1 LSFAE
6 TTHLLRYPHAP
17 KNLLLPLP
25 IHKINSGQ
33 LSDHATCSR
42 VYCQPRDDHSS
53 LRIILRFDTIAVNH
67 QIMSKRTHSDSKVHH
82 NLDDNDDDV
91 DNKRAK
97 STQPSSINHYT
108 GWKVP
113 SDNYIIP
120 TIRIG
125 DSNADDDDGN
135 EITPESF
142 YSEYIRQRK
151 PVVLRV
157 HQNDEG
163 SNNNNNNGSGR
174 SGSRSKFPSIIDDL
188 SKLNKWKDVQYLK
201 SQIDSKVK
209 VMVEQRSSGT
219 STLCSDNTSSN
230 NNNDAATTTTSKT
243 TEELATKAEETTTTT
258 FGNGNEISITFHN
271 FLNILQS
278 GSTNHY
284 LTTQDVQCNADGRP
298 ELMSEFMKCLK
309 HDITLQPMIMG
320 GLILQNVNLWMG
332 NTAPA
337 AADCGD
343 GGSGSGSG
351 GSSDD
356 NAATAAASDS
366 TKGDATYHDNNN
378 NKGKGTSNNHM
389 AKGISSGLHHDY
401 HDNLYI
407 VLKGT
412 KRFRLYSP
420 HDTERMY
427 TRGKLLKVHPNGR
440 INYVGEETT
449 AYGSDIKSDLAAKA
463 SRRKER
469 AEQLLMEAERAVEMG
484 KVGAEQLLEEAELE
498 LENAMDDILDAEMDD
513 DDDDDDDADND
524 CNGDGK
530 GGGVII
536 ESFGN
541 EKQQR
546 LVDKTVKDPNNFSH
560 IKPHMLDDTTL
571 LNERYPNFLDA
582 TSAYCTVEEGDILYL
597 PASWFHEV
605 TSYSSDSNVEGK
617 TTEDGH
623 HHLAGK
629 CRSCLMLLDFCR
641 YRGHISTSLLIFF
654 YLYTQ

>member
-1 LSFAE
+1 
-6 TTHLLRYPHAP
+6 
-17 KNLLLPLP
+17 
-25 IHKINSGQ
+25 
-33 LSDHATCSR
+33 
-42 VYCQPRDDHSS
+42 
-53 LRIILRFDTIAVNH
+53 
-67 QIMSKRTHSDSKVHH
+67 
-82 NLDDNDDDV
+82 
-91 DNKRAK
+91 RAK
-97 STQPSSINHYT
+97 STQPSAINQYT

-113 SDNYIIP
+113 SDNYIIS
-120 TIRIG
+120 TICIG
-125 DSNADDDDGN
+125 NSEDDD

-151 PVVLRV
+151 PVVLRIHKNNECSNV
-157 HQNDEG
+157 
-163 SNNNNNNGSGR
+163 NNNS
-174 SGSRSKFPSIIDDL
+174 SDSRSKFPSIIDDL

-209 VMVEQRSSGT
+209 VMVEQRSSET
-219 STLCSDNTSSN
+219 STSCNNNTSSN
-230 NNNDAATTTTSKT
+230 NSNDEATTATSTT
-243 TEELATKAEETTTTT
+243 TEDESTTAT

-271 FLNILQS
+271 FLNLLQS

-298 ELMSEFMKCLK
+298 ELMSDFMKCLQD
-309 HDITLQPMIMG
+309 DITLQPKIMG

-337 AADCGD
+337 GGGAAAAAAAAAAGRSED
-343 GGSGSGSG
+343 
-351 GSSDD
+351 
-356 NAATAAASDS
+356 AATASASDS
-366 TKGDATYHDNNN
+366 TNGEATYHDNTNNTNN
-378 NKGKGTSNNHM
+378 NKDKGSSKDHNI
-389 AKGISSGLHHDY
+389 KGISSGLHHDY

-513 DDDDDDDADND
+513 DDDDDDNN
-524 CNGDGK
+524 CN

-623 HHLAGK
+623 HHLAVNFWFHPPDADGD
-629 CRSCLMLLDFCR
+629 SFEHPYSTEFWPNDFKDR
-641 YRGHISTSLLIFF
+641 WRH
-654 YLYTQ
+654 

>member
-1 LSFAE
+1 
-6 TTHLLRYPHAP
+6 
-17 KNLLLPLP
+17 
-25 IHKINSGQ
+25 
-33 LSDHATCSR
+33 
-42 VYCQPRDDHSS
+42 
-53 LRIILRFDTIAVNH
+53 
-67 QIMSKRTHSDSKVHH
+67 MSKRTLSESKVNQDKVTHH
-82 NLDDNDDDV
+82 NFDDGDDV
-91 DNKRAK
+91 NSKRAK
-97 STQPSSINHYT
+97 SITQPSSMNHYT

-125 DSNADDDDGN
+125 HSDDDDN

-157 HQNDEG
+157 HKNNDG
-163 SNNNNNNGSGR
+163 SSDGNNNSSGSTD
-174 SGSRSKFPSIIDDL
+174 SRSKLPSIIDDL
-188 SKLNKWKDVQYLK
+188 SKLYKWKDVQYLK

-219 STLCSDNTSSN
+219 STSCNNNTSSN
-230 NNNDAATTTTSKT
+230 NSNGAATTTSST
-243 TEELATKAEETTTTT
+243 TTTIEESTTTT

-271 FLNILQS
+271 FLNLLQS

-284 LTTQDVQCNADGRP
+284 LTTQDVQCNTDGRP
-298 ELMSEFMKCLK
+298 ELMSQFMKCLQ
-309 HDITLQPMIMG
+309 HDITLQPKIMG

-337 AADCGD
+337 TA
-343 GGSGSGSG
+343 GGGR
-351 GSSDD
+351 SDD
-356 NAATAAASDS
+356 AATAVASDS
-366 TKGDATYHDNNN
+366 TNCYGTYDNNSNIN
-378 NKGKGTSNNHM
+378 NKDKGSSKGII
-389 AKGISSGLHHDY
+389 KGISSGLHHDY

-469 AEQLLMEAERAVEMG
+469 AEQLLMEAERAVELG

-513 DDDDDDDADND
+513 DDDDDYDND
-524 CNGDGK
+524 CNDDCN
-530 GGGVII
+530 GGRVII

-597 PASWFHEV
+597 PSSWFHEV
-605 TSYSSDSNVEGK
+605 TSFSSDSNVEGK
-617 TTEDGH
+617 TTGDGH

-629 CRSCLMLLDFCR
+629 CR
-641 YRGHISTSLLIFF
+641 
-654 YLYTQ
+654 